1 MVPVTNS
8 VDAHTESQSPQ
19 GSDPRSDNDDDISLH
34 PASLGT
40 IPPWIDNT
48 ESSLDISTHNLEKGI
63 NNAIPS
69 QGSSPHVENALAR
82 PVVVDAPKVQYGSLE
97 SPNAGSAPSSLSDS
111 QIIEQENEIEI
122 QLVEKLARLWKR
134 KKNLQS
140 LALNPSS
147 SNSLEV
153 SAIVE
158 DAVGREKE
166 DTIIL
171 AVVVEVKEAPRMN
184 MESKQHG
191 GSDKGGDADDDTLE
205 FKVVGKTPRGH
216 RQL

>member
-48 ESSLDISTHNLEKGI
+48 ESSSLDISTHNLEKGI

-82 PVVVDAPKVQYGSLE
+82 PVVVDA
-97 SPNAGSAPSSLSDS
+97 PNAGSAPSSLSDS